1 MKVLEIR
8 DRATYIPVIA
18 VRLEPHNEHERYL
31 LATAGYG
38 TNPAEQAAFV
48 LVSRINGGH
57 CETNV
62 DPHAWTGRTMPVA
75 HRYIEQHFDE
85 LQPFDVVDVENIL
98 GETVSPKVSEALCD
112 D

>member
-18 VRLEPHNEHERYL
+18 VRLEPRNEHERYL

-38 TNPAEQAAFV
+38 RNPAEQAAFV

-57 CETNV
+57 CEANV
-62 DPHAWTGRTMPVA
+62 DAHAWTGRTMPVA
-75 HRYIEQHFDE
+75 HRYIEQHFDD
-85 LQPFDVVDVENIL
+85 LKPYDVVDVENIL
-98 GETVSPKVSEALCD
+98 GETAERKKSEAHD
-112 D
+112 DY